1 MKPKKQLALGTVLL
15 AVTAAA
21 CVNLAKWAGKKIEER
36 TKKKEVIFIAH
47 RGTGASPVPRVFYF
61 LRRSPNTSSADT

>member
-21 CVNLAKWAGKKIEER
+21 CVNLAKWAGKKIKER
-36 TKKKEVIFIAH
+36 TKKKK
-47 RGTGASPVPRVFYF
+47 
-61 LRRSPNTSSADT
+61 